1 MDFIVFN
8 AVDVKWTQCCYDSNM
23 IAMEKQTN
31 TGKLLV
37 AILAMILVAVGAA
50 AVFSDNV
57 QAAETGT
64 GTPTNG
70 ISATN
75 FLNLADDNGVITLQD
90 DVVLGESVNLNESL
104 TIVLNGHTL
113 SSTSSV
119 KNMFYN
125 EGENASAGVHEV
137 DLTINGEKA
146 GSAINADHRIV
157 FFRAANCD
165 LTITGGQYT
174 AGEYAFIWY
183 GMDADSYDNEV
194 VVTDAI
200 VNAKDS
206 AFWLSNKTIASASF
220 IDCKIKTAEIGI
232 YLGTVQNTVIENCTI
247 TTTSTDDSALEIKAG
262 TVTIT
267 GSSITAPGFSKVDTV
282 GSGESGGSY
291 SAITINNG
299 YVGPAK
305 VDSMAVYIIDTEVV
319 TESTTEG
326 AKPII
331 VTSNSNSSVYVAWEG
346 HTASDIATSG
356 SKAEESITIGTI
368 VANNADGTV
377 DADAVNGAFT
387 GTVTDVAIAEGTI
400 TSTTTLEVPEN
411 GTLTIGTDVVI
422 EQGATFDVAEGG
434 SVVIK
439 GVADATFTVSGGT
452 EGAKSEVT
460 LTGATGSFTVTGG
473 SVIITG
479 TIEDAAIT
487 GKGTADVNIKN
498 TTITGKVEFSGSGKV
513 TFYNVTIAQGAEVVL
528 GDGIEYTATGTFANN
543 GTISGTNGIY
553 SSSQINGL
561 SYYVAVTTEK
571 GGWTYYFTN
580 VTVELSER
588 QAVLAGTMI
597 DSEVTVIAGNNEVTI
612 SANGD
617 KVVYKYAYRPDFGT
631 GLYVLGSSNS
641 VGTVDLNNIYTD
653 ASATIV
659 SLEDDVK
666 VDGVVAIGDVDI
678 GKKIT
683 VSNGDFLVVLSGTE
697 IQFTA
702 TYVEPEKDGD
712 KGQYDQGSIDNT
724 GVVYIYGVI
733 AMGSNVTANKCITGT
748 GAVYATDVNA
758 VQPFMATP
766 GNLKTLSATIT
777 VENASDLID
786 NLGKG
791 LGFIINKP
799 ITIDAVGE
807 YNFDNENILFGT
819 DNNTVGSLTI
829 TGERIIVNITESV
842 LDQAEGNNASKIMV
856 TNGAELNI
864 VDSKIF
870 MIVGSDED
878 KGSAI
883 TVDNA
888 DVTYDNTTSNVKVG
902 YGTTLILSG
911 VPTDDVEVY
920 GTLSVTGAVTIN
932 SGITL
937 TVYECG
943 TLNVSGTMDVAGKL
957 VFDAKSNVTVSG
969 ELTVSKLQGG
979 AGIDSAGNVT
989 VTGTMTLA
997 AADQRYG
1004 QDNYLNITAGKFTVE
1019 GTLNLNGTF
1028 SGTILDKGTVAVD
1041 GKVGTTATIVVY
1053 DGITLN
1059 VTSVS
1064 GALTVSDNGV
1074 ATAVKGKT
1082 TGSVLEGNII
1092 NVNGAENMVVTVKVA
1107 TVGTGEDRKYIAS
1120 MDVSGTISD
1129 ATVMSTGY
1137 VYDKDYGYGLTVS
1150 GTVDLDE
1157 AALTI
1162 AGDVLV
1168 SGIVNAVTEGATI
1181 TVSGELTVTGEI
1193 VAGGEDNSTNN
1204 AIKTTGNGVINA
1216 TYYTVTSGPS
1226 TERVYTN
1233 HYGAFDAIVAVI
1245 DSADNKTIT
1254 VSGTQ
1259 EVTGEPVIASGQ
1271 TVSVLRDAVLTI
1283 GSDAKL
1289 TFASGSIMS
1298 NKGEVDVDGTLRFDN
1313 FTSTYGR
1320 TATGISAEVV
1330 VYEDPARTYM
1340 SLGVAIDS
1348 GMTDITLNDNVIIKD
1363 DLTIPTGVTVTGEEK
1378 TFTIDAAENDVTLT
1392 VEGSLILV
1400 DGSQL
1405 IRNDNTVKDYETEV
1419 VVPGNMI
1426 LSQPAGMSDDYL
1438 FDVEGAHFVSVY
1450 DLEDVY
1456 VVSSVEYAAA
1466 NCNSGWIYITG
1477 NVSVGDVIFTA
1488 DEDDGSL
1495 NIAVVDIY
1503 ENGVLVKAS
1512 TFVAGSVT
1520 LVAAG
1525 QSNAAMQLNTPKVGT
1540 FSGSII
1546 TEAGQVDAVRAN
1558 GFSVVATIETEA
1570 EAEVDVMTIAGT
1582 IDGTATISSGEVTV
1596 ASAIGGDD
1604 LTVASGATLVVPKG
1618 ATLNGTYEEDAGYS
1632 ITVQGTVEF
1641 DEGALSGPIAVEG
1654 TMLVSED
1661 MNLVAD
1667 VYLTGTLTVAAEKV
1681 LTIGASMAPVY
1692 GVVADGATITGT
1704 IEFNSHGY
1712 ILAYPSADLSG
1723 AVIAWNNATGASDA
1737 ETTDYIV
1744 NGEAYAT
1751 AIAGA
1756 GTQVTYYDALS
1767 TSDVDLSG
1775 YDSVQG
1781 WYATQKDADAVA
1793 DGESVKTVSGT
1804 IGTIDK
1810 VYGAANLRDVYGTI
1824 SVGTGLTMYI
1834 DGLTL
1839 DNWYDNNG
1847 FFLTVG
1853 THTVTIAA
1861 NANYNADNATIT
1873 FNGQTVA
1880 NGGTITIGADDTTFT
1895 LSANGATAVTSGGE
1909 IVVNTGSD
1917 DMSLTDIL
1925 LIVLVVLIVIMAV
1938 IVALRLMR
1946 SGGHRRTQAD
1956 EELSTEPST
1965 HKGRTQLTRKRRVTS
1980 APALRERE
1988 PTET

>member
-1 MDFIVFN
+1 
-8 AVDVKWTQCCYDSNM
+8 M

-37 AILAMILVAVGAA
+37 AMLAMILVEVGAA
-50 AVFSDNV
+50 VVLSDNV
-57 QAAETGT
+57 QAAGADTDSSTEGM
-64 GTPTNG
+64 
-70 ISATN
+70 SAKE
-75 FLNLADDNGVITLQD
+75 FLNLADDNGVITLQA
-90 DVVLGESVNLNESL
+90 DVVLGESVNLKESL
-104 TIVLNGHTL
+104 TIDLNGYTL

-125 EGENASAGVHEV
+125 EGANASAGVPEV
-137 DLTINGEKA
+137 DLTIIGEKDR
-146 GSAINADHRIV
+146 SAIDADQRIV

-174 AGEYAFIWY
+174 AGDYAFIWY
-183 GMDADSYDNEV
+183 GMDADSYDNKV
-194 VVTDAI
+194 VVTDAT
-200 VNAKDS
+200 VDATAS
-206 AFWLSNKTIASASF
+206 AFWLSNRTIASASF
-220 IDCKIKTAEIGI
+220 SNCEIETAEIGI

-247 TTTSTDDSALEIKAG
+247 TTTSEDDSALEIKAG

-267 GSSITAPGFSKVDTV
+267 RSSITAPGFSKVDTV
-282 GSGESGGSY
+282 GSGESGRSY

-299 YVGPAK
+299 YVDPAK
-305 VDSMAVYIIDTEVV
+305 VDSMAVYIIDTDVV
-319 TESTTEG
+319 TESTDDG
-326 AKPII
+326 AKAII
-331 VTSNSNSSVYVAWEG
+331 VTSNNNAPVYVAWEG
-346 HTASDIATSG
+346 HAASDIATSG
-356 SKAEESITIGTI
+356 SKADTSITIGTI

-377 DADAVNGAFT
+377 DADAVNGAFN

-400 TSTTTLEVPEN
+400 TSTRTLEVPEN
-411 GTLTIGTDVVI
+411 GTLTIGTDVVL

-439 GVADATFTVSGGT
+439 GVVDATFTVSGGA
-452 EGAKSEVT
+452 EGAKSDVT

-487 GKGTADVNIKN
+487 GKGTADVKINN

-513 TFYNVTIAQGAEVVL
+513 TFNDVTIAKGAEVVL
-528 GDGIEYTATGTFANN
+528 GDGIEYTATDTFTNN
-543 GTISGTNGIY
+543 GTISGTNGIH
-553 SSSQINGL
+553 SSTEIKGL
-561 SYYVAVTTEK
+561 SYYVAVTTEV

-617 KVVYKYAYRPDFGT
+617 KVVYKYDNRTDFGT
-631 GLYVLGSSNS
+631 GLYVLGSSSS
-641 VGTVDLNNIYTD
+641 VGTVDSNNIYTD

-659 SLEDDVK
+659 SLDDDVK

-678 GKKIT
+678 GKKNT

-712 KGQYDQGSIDNT
+712 KGQYDQGSIDNA

-766 GNLKTLSATIT
+766 ENLKTLSATIT

-791 LGFIINKP
+791 LGFIINNP

-819 DNNTVGSLTI
+819 DSNKNTVGSLTI
-829 TGERIIVNITESV
+829 TGERVIVNITESV

-943 TLNVSGTMDVAGKL
+943 TLDVSGTMDVAGKL
-957 VFDAKSNVTVSG
+957 VFDAESNVTVSG

-1004 QDNYLNITAGKFTVE
+1004 QDNYLNI
-1019 GTLNLNGTF
+1019 
-1028 SGTILDKGTVAVD
+1028 
-1041 GKVGTTATIVVY
+1041 
-1053 DGITLN
+1053 
-1059 VTSVS
+1059 
-1064 GALTVSDNGV
+1064 
-1074 ATAVKGKT
+1074 
-1082 TGSVLEGNII
+1082 
-1092 NVNGAENMVVTVKVA
+1092 
-1107 TVGTGEDRKYIAS
+1107 
-1120 MDVSGTISD
+1120 
-1129 ATVMSTGY
+1129 
-1137 VYDKDYGYGLTVS
+1137 
-1150 GTVDLDE
+1150 
-1157 AALTI
+1157 
-1162 AGDVLV
+1162 
-1168 SGIVNAVTEGATI
+1168 
-1181 TVSGELTVTGEI
+1181 
-1193 VAGGEDNSTNN
+1193 
-1204 AIKTTGNGVINA
+1204 
-1216 TYYTVTSGPS
+1216 
-1226 TERVYTN
+1226 
-1233 HYGAFDAIVAVI
+1233 
-1245 DSADNKTIT
+1245 AD
-1254 VSGTQ
+1254 
-1259 EVTGEPVIASGQ
+1259 
-1271 TVSVLRDAVLTI
+1271 
-1283 GSDAKL
+1283 
-1289 TFASGSIMS
+1289 
-1298 NKGEVDVDGTLRFDN
+1298 
-1313 FTSTYGR
+1313 
-1320 TATGISAEVV
+1320 
-1330 VYEDPARTYM
+1330 
-1340 SLGVAIDS
+1340 
-1348 GMTDITLNDNVIIKD
+1348 
-1363 DLTIPTGVTVTGEEK
+1363 
-1378 TFTIDAAENDVTLT
+1378 
-1392 VEGSLILV
+1392 
-1400 DGSQL
+1400 
-1405 IRNDNTVKDYETEV
+1405 
-1419 VVPGNMI
+1419 
-1426 LSQPAGMSDDYL
+1426 
-1438 FDVEGAHFVSVY
+1438 
-1450 DLEDVY
+1450 
-1456 VVSSVEYAAA
+1456 
-1466 NCNSGWIYITG
+1466 
-1477 NVSVGDVIFTA
+1477 
-1488 DEDDGSL
+1488 
-1495 NIAVVDIY
+1495 VDIY

-1525 QSNAAMQLNTPKVGT
+1525 QSNAAMQLNTPRVGT

-1596 ASAIGGDD
+1596 SSAIGGDD

-1704 IEFNSHGY
+1704 IGSTATDTSWHTPPP
-1712 ILAYPSADLSG
+1712 ISA
-1723 AVIAWNNATGASDA
+1723 
-1737 ETTDYIV
+1737 
-1744 NGEAYAT
+1744 
-1751 AIAGA
+1751 
-1756 GTQVTYYDALS
+1756 
-1767 TSDVDLSG
+1767 
-1775 YDSVQG
+1775 
-1781 WYATQKDADAVA
+1781 
-1793 DGESVKTVSGT
+1793 
-1804 IGTIDK
+1804 
-1810 VYGAANLRDVYGTI
+1810 
-1824 SVGTGLTMYI
+1824 
-1834 DGLTL
+1834 
-1839 DNWYDNNG
+1839 
-1847 FFLTVG
+1847 
-1853 THTVTIAA
+1853 
-1861 NANYNADNATIT
+1861 
-1873 FNGQTVA
+1873 
-1880 NGGTITIGADDTTFT
+1880 
-1895 LSANGATAVTSGGE
+1895 
-1909 IVVNTGSD
+1909 
-1917 DMSLTDIL
+1917 
-1925 LIVLVVLIVIMAV
+1925 
-1938 IVALRLMR
+1938 
-1946 SGGHRRTQAD
+1946 
-1956 EELSTEPST
+1956 EPSSPGT
-1965 HKGRTQLTRKRRVTS
+1965 TPPEPPMPRPPTTS
-1980 APALRERE
+1980 
-1988 PTET
+1988 

>member
-1 MDFIVFN
+1 
-8 AVDVKWTQCCYDSNM
+8 M

-37 AILAMILVAVGAA
+37 AMLAMILVAVGAA
-50 AVFSDNV
+50 VVLSDNV
-57 QAAETGT
+57 QAAGANTDSSTEGM
-64 GTPTNG
+64 
-70 ISATN
+70 SAKE
-75 FLNLADDNGVITLQD
+75 FLNLADDNGVITLQA
-90 DVVLGESVNLNESL
+90 DVVLNESVNLKESL
-104 TIVLNGHTL
+104 TIDLNGYTL
-113 SSTSSV
+113 SSKSTV
-119 KNMFYN
+119 RNMFYN
-125 EGENASAGVHEV
+125 EGANSSAGVPEV
-137 DLTINGEKA
+137 DLTIDGEKD
-146 GSAINADHRIV
+146 GSAINTDQRIV

-183 GMDADSYDNEV
+183 GMDADSYDNKV
-194 VVTDAI
+194 VVTDAT
-200 VNAKDS
+200 VDATAS
-206 AFWLSNKTIASASF
+206 AFWLSNRTIASASF
-220 IDCKIKTAEIGI
+220 IDCEI
-232 YLGTVQNTVIENCTI
+232 EKNCTI
-247 TTTSTDDSALEIKAG
+247 TTTSKDDSALEIKAG

-267 GSSITAPGFSKVDTV
+267 GSSITAPGFSKVNTV

-299 YVGPAK
+299 YVDSAK

-319 TESTTEG
+319 TESTVEG

-331 VTSNSNSSVYVAWEG
+331 VTSNNDAPVYVAWKG
-346 HTASDIATSG
+346 HAASDIATSG
-356 SKAEESITIGTI
+356 NTTTSITIGTI

-377 DADAVNGAFT
+377 DADAVNGAFN

-439 GVADATFTVSGGT
+439 GVADATFTVSGGD

-473 SVIITG
+473 SVIIKG
-479 TIEDAAIT
+479 TIKDAAIT
-487 GKGTADVNIKN
+487 GKDTADVKIND

-513 TFYNVTIAQGAEVVL
+513 TFNNVTIAQGAEVVL
-528 GDGIEYTATGTFANN
+528 GDGIEYTATGTFTNS

-580 VTVELSER
+580 VTVELSEA

-617 KVVYKYAYRPDFGT
+617 KVVYKYANRTDFGT

-641 VGTVDLNNIYTD
+641 VGTVDSNNIYTD

-683 VSNGDFLVVLSGTE
+683 VSRGDFLVVLSGTE

-702 TYVEPEKDGD
+702 IYAEPENDGD
-712 KGQYDQGSIDNT
+712 KGQYVQGSIDNT

-748 GAVYATDVNA
+748 GAVYTTDVNA
-758 VQPFMATP
+758 VQPFMASSDK
-766 GNLKTLSATIT
+766 LKTLNATIT
-777 VENASDLID
+777 VEDASDLID

-799 ITIDAVGE
+799 ITINAVGE

-819 DNNTVGSLTI
+819 DSNNNTVGSLTI
-829 TGERIIVNITESV
+829 TGERVIVNITESV
-842 LDQAEGNNASKIMV
+842 LDQVEGNNASKIMV
-856 TNGAELNI
+856 ANGAELNI

-878 KGSAI
+878 KGSVI

-920 GTLSVTGAVTIN
+920 GTLSVTGAVTID

-943 TLNVSGTMDVAGKL
+943 TLDVSGTMDVAGKL
-957 VFDAKSNVTVSG
+957 VFDPESNVTVSG

-989 VTGTMTLA
+989 VSGTMTLA

-1028 SGTILDKGTVAVD
+1028 SGIILDKGTVAVD

-1059 VTSVS
+1059 VTSVV
-1064 GALTVSDNGV
+1064 GELTVSDNGV

-1082 TGSVLEGNII
+1082 TGSVLEGNSIT
-1092 NVNGAENMVVTVKVA
+1092 VEGAENMVVTVKVA

-1120 MDVSGTISD
+1120 MDVSGTISAD
-1129 ATVMSTGY
+1129 AMMSTGY

-1168 SGIVNAVTEGATI
+1168 SGTVNAVTEGATI

-1193 VAGGEDNSTNN
+1193 VAGGEDNSANN

-1271 TVSVLRDAVLTI
+1271 TVTVLRDAVLTI

-1348 GMTDITLNDNVIIKD
+1348 GMTDITLNDNVFIRD

-1400 DGSQL
+1400 DGSTL
-1405 IRNDNTVKDYETEV
+1405 VRNDNAVDDFETEV
-1419 VVPGNMI
+1419 VVSGNMI

-1477 NVSVGDVIFTA
+1477 NISVGDVVFTA

-1503 ENGVLVKAS
+1503 ENGVLTKAS

-1525 QSNAAMQLNTPKVGT
+1525 QSDAAMQLNTPKVGT

-1558 GFSVVATIETEA
+1558 GFSVAATIETEA
-1570 EAEVDVMTIAGT
+1570 EAEVDVMMIAGT

-1596 ASAIGGDD
+1596 SSAIGGDD

-1618 ATLNGTYEEDAGYS
+1618 ATLNGTYEEDVGYS
-1632 ITVQGTVEF
+1632 VTVQGTVEF
-1641 DEGALSGPIAVEG
+1641 DEGALSGSIAVEG

-1692 GVVADGATITGT
+1692 GIVADGATVTGT
-1704 IEFNSHGY
+1704 IEFNSYGY

-1751 AIAGA
+1751 AITGA
-1756 GTQVTYYDALS
+1756 GTQVTYYNALS
-1767 TSDVDLSG
+1767 TSDVALSG

-1793 DGESVKTVSGT
+1793 DGGSAKTVTGT

-1839 DNWYDNNG
+1839 DNWKDGG
-1847 FFLTVG
+1847 FYLTVG
-1853 THTVTIAA
+1853 THTVTISA

-1946 SGGHRRTQAD
+1946 S
-1956 EELSTEPST
+1956 
-1965 HKGRTQLTRKRRVTS
+1965 
-1980 APALRERE
+1980 
-1988 PTET
+1988 

>member
-1 MDFIVFN
+1 
-8 AVDVKWTQCCYDSNM
+8 M

-37 AILAMILVAVGAA
+37 AMLAMILVAVGAA
-50 AVFSDNV
+50 VVLSDNV
-57 QAAETGT
+57 QAAEADTDSST
-64 GTPTNG
+64 ERM
-70 ISATN
+70 SAKE
-75 FLNLADDNGVITLQD
+75 FLNLADDNGVITLQE
-90 DVVLGESVNLNESL
+90 DVVLGESVNLKESL
-104 TIVLNGHTL
+104 TIVLNGYTL

-125 EGENASAGVHEV
+125 EGAKSSAGVSEV
-137 DLTINGEKA
+137 DLTIDGEKA
-146 GSAINADHRIV
+146 GSAIKTDQCIV

-174 AGEYAFIWY
+174 AGDYAFIWY
-183 GMDADSYDNEV
+183 GMDADSYDNKV
-194 VVTDAI
+194 VVTDAT
-200 VNAKDS
+200 VDATAS
-206 AFWLSNKTIASASF
+206 AFWLSNRTIASASF
-220 IDCKIKTAEIGI
+220 SNCEIETAEIGI

-247 TTTSTDDSALEIKAG
+247 TTTSADDSALEIKAG

-299 YVGPAK
+299 YVDSAK
-305 VDSMAVYIIDTEVV
+305 VDSMAVYIIDTDVV
-319 TESTTEG
+319 TKSTVDD
-326 AKPII
+326 AKAII
-331 VTSNSNSSVYVAWEG
+331 VTSNNDAPVYVAWEG
-346 HTASDIATSG
+346 HAASDIATSG
-356 SKAEESITIGTI
+356 TTTTSITIGTI

-377 DADAVNGAFT
+377 DADAVNGAFN

-411 GTLTIGTDVVI
+411 GTLTIGTDVVL

-439 GVADATFTVSGGT
+439 GVADATFTVSGGA
-452 EGAKSEVT
+452 EGAKSDVT

-487 GKGTADVNIKN
+487 GKGTADVKIDN

-513 TFYNVTIAQGAEVVL
+513 TFNNVTIAQGAEVVL
-528 GDGIEYTATGTFANN
+528 GDGVEYTAIGTFTNSGIISGAGGIVAGPTSITDYSFRVANN
-543 GTISGTNGIY
+543 GTF
-553 SSSQINGL
+553 
-561 SYYVAVTTEK
+561 K
-571 GGWTYYFTN
+571 YYFEPVSTIEI
-580 VTVELSER
+580 VDGDV
-588 QAVLAGTMI
+588 VLAGSLI
-597 DSEVTVIAGNNEVTI
+597 DTVTVITPEGSEIQLTEKQDAVFNDTAGIVSVRGSATLVTSGQDTIYTESTVTI
-612 SANGD
+612 VAL
-617 KVVYKYAYRPDFGT
+617 A
-631 GLYVLGSSNS
+631 
-641 VGTVDLNNIYTD
+641 
-653 ASATIV
+653 
-659 SLEDDVK
+659 DDVK
-666 VDGVVAIGDVDI
+666 IMGQVAIGDADI
-678 GKKIT
+678 ADKIIFDKDG
-683 VSNGDFLVVLSGTE
+683 VLIILSGTE
-697 IQFTA
+697 VEFTA
-702 TYVEPEKDGD
+702 TYVEPTGNDTKGTYVQGAIDTTDGELYVF
-712 KGQYDQGSIDNT
+712 GT
-724 GVVYIYGVI
+724 VT
-733 AMGSNVTANKCITGT
+733 MGANVTANKCITGT
-748 GAVYATDVNA
+748 GSVYAIDVDA
-758 VQPFMATP
+758 LKPFVAD
-766 GNLKTLSATIT
+766 GITINDISDSRVT
-777 VENASDLID
+777 VTQSNFLESI
-786 NLGKG
+786 GKG
-791 LGFIINKP
+791 LILVINSE
-799 ITIDAVGE
+799 ITISNLSEELNLVGE
-807 YNFDNENILFGT
+807 NIIFETG
-819 DNNTVGSLTI
+819 GKLTI
-829 TGERIIVNITESV
+829 TGERTIVNITESV

-878 KGSAI
+878 KGSVI

-920 GTLSVTGAVTIN
+920 GTLSVTGAVTID

-943 TLNVSGTMDVAGKL
+943 TLDVSGTMDVAGKL
-957 VFDAKSNVTVSG
+957 VFDAESNVTVSG

-1041 GKVGTTATIVVY
+1041 GKVGTNATIVVY

-1059 VTSVS
+1059 VTSVA

-1082 TGSVLEGNII
+1082 TGSVLEGNSIT
-1092 NVNGAENMVVTVKVA
+1092 VEGAENMVVTVKVA

-1129 ATVMSTGY
+1129 AATMSTGY

-1168 SGIVNAVTEGATI
+1168 SGTVNAVTEGATI
-1181 TVSGELTVTGEI
+1181 TVSGELTVSGEI

-1233 HYGAFDAIVAVI
+1233 HYGAFDAIVTVI

-1348 GMTDITLNDNVIIKD
+1348 GMTDITLNDNVVIKD

-1405 IRNDNTVKDYETEV
+1405 VRNDNTEKDYETEV

-1477 NVSVGDVIFTA
+1477 NVSVGDVVFTA

-1503 ENGVLVKAS
+1503 ENGALAKAS

-1525 QSNAAMQLNTPKVGT
+1525 QSDAAMVLNTANAGT

-1570 EAEVDVMTIAGT
+1570 EAEVDVMMIAGT

-1596 ASAIGGDD
+1596 SSAIGGDD

-1618 ATLNGTYEEDAGYS
+1618 ATLNGTYDEDAGYS
-1632 ITVQGTVEF
+1632 VTVQGTVEF
-1641 DEGALSGPIAVEG
+1641 DEGVLSGPIAVEG

-1692 GVVADGATITGT
+1692 GVVADGATVTGT
-1704 IEFNSHGY
+1704 IEFNSYGY

-1756 GTQVTYYDALS
+1756 GTRITYNLALP
-1767 TSDVDLSG
+1767 TADVDLSG
-1775 YDSVQG
+1775 YDSVMG

-1793 DGESVKTVSGT
+1793 DGGFATRVDLA
-1804 IGTIDK
+1804 IGTADK
-1810 VYGAANLRDVYGTI
+1810 VYGAANLRDVHGTI

-1946 SGGHRRTQAD
+1946 S
-1956 EELSTEPST
+1956 
-1965 HKGRTQLTRKRRVTS
+1965 
-1980 APALRERE
+1980 
-1988 PTET
+1988 